1 MMARRLLPLL
11 TTLAVLGTAPAGA
24 YDAEPRR
31 YATSTAPYWSVGTL
45 NQELSRLC
53 KQGQFN
59 QKRIGEMYIAFIGEE
74 GKGVT
79 GIAKVGYNLYD
90 PQRKADPAKTYHFF
104 SDATTN
110 CRVYV
115 AP

>member
-1 MMARRLLPLL
+1 MRPLL
-11 TTLAVLGTAPAGA
+11 AAAALVLVAATPAGA

-45 NQELSRLC
+45 NQDLSRLC
-53 KQGQFN
+53 QQGRFN

-74 GKGVT
+74 GKGIT
-79 GIAKVGYNLYD
+79 GIAKTGYNLYD
-90 PQRKADPAKTYHFF
+90 PENKADPAKTYHFF

-110 CRVYV
+110 CKVYV

>member
-1 MMARRLLPLL
+1 MGATPRRLLLALL
-11 TTLAVLGTAPAGA
+11 AALAAAPAGA

-31 YATSTAPYWSVGTL
+31 YATSTAPYWSVGNL
-45 NQELSRLC
+45 DQELSRLC
-53 KQGQFN
+53 KQGKFN
-59 QKRIGEMYIAFIGEE
+59 QKRIGEMYIAFIGDE

-79 GIAKVGYNLYD
+79 GVAKVGYNLFD
-90 PQRKADPAKTYHFF
+90 PMRKADPAKTYHFF

>member
-1 MMARRLLPLL
+1 MRPLL
-11 TTLAVLGTAPAGA
+11 AAAVLALFAAPPAGA

-45 NQELSRLC
+45 NQDLSRLC
-53 KQGQFN
+53 QQGRFN

-74 GKGVT
+74 GKGIT
-79 GIAKVGYNLYD
+79 GIAKIGYNLYD
-90 PQRKADPAKTYHFF
+90 PDTKADPAKTYHFF

-110 CRVYV
+110 CKVYV